1 MADRI
6 FLAIDIDDGVRGRV
20 RAAQEDLKSCGG
32 KIRWVAPKNMHVTL
46 CFLGNMADDLLAEV
60 CKAAQR
66 VASQHQPFDF
76 DVRGVVCVP
85 PAGRLRMLWIGV
97 DDGKG
102 EMTRLQADLADAL
115 GELGLP
121 KEERRFRPHLTLARV
136 KFMKDA
142 DRIRSAAAEQAESNF
157 GTVHAAQVTVYSSK
171 LGPQGP
177 AYTSV
182 AAAALG
188 GA

>member
-6 FLAIDIDDGVRGRV
+6 FLAIDIDDGVRERV
-20 RAAQEDLKSCGG
+20 GAAQDNLRSCGG

-60 CKAAQR
+60 CEAARR
-66 VASQHQPFDF
+66 VASEHQPFDF

-85 PAGRLRMLWIGV
+85 PGGRLRMLWVGV
-97 DDGKG
+97 DEGGG

-115 GELGLP
+115 AELGLP
-121 KEERRFRPHLTLARV
+121 KEKRRFRPHLTLARV

-142 DRIRSAAAEQAESNF
+142 GGIRSAAAEQAETNL
-157 GTVHAAQVTVYSSK
+157 GTVRAAQVTVYSSK
-171 LGPQGP
+171 LSPEGP
-177 AYTSV
+177 AYTVV
-182 AAAALG
+182 AAAGLG
-188 GA
+188 GQ

>member
-20 RAAQEDLKSCGG
+20 RAAQDDLKSCGG
-32 KIRWVAPKNMHVTL
+32 KIRWVAPQNMHVTL
-46 CFLGNMADDLLAEV
+46 CFLGNVADELLAEV
-60 CKAAQR
+60 CEAARR
-66 VASQHQPFDF
+66 VASEHRPFDF

-85 PAGRLRMLWIGV
+85 PAGRLRMLWVGV
-97 DDGKG
+97 DDAGG
-102 EMTRLQADLADAL
+102 AMTRLQADLADAL

-136 KFMKDA
+136 KFTKDA
-142 DRIRSAAAEQAESNF
+142 AGIRGAAAEKAETNF
-157 GTVHAAQVTVYSSK
+157 GTVRAAQVTVYSSEIS
-171 LGPQGP
+171 PQGP
-177 AYTSV
+177 TYTPV
-182 AAAALG
+182 AAAGLG